1 MRSTRAAKDTLGAAT
16 SSASPNLSSYLSS
29 IEPRASY
36 APPSASSSRPVLGG
50 SFASLAMRSARSFGS
65 SSNRSAPSSRLRSA
79 AMSSSMSSL
88 ARAEANDSVAGDAA
102 SALYSWS
109 SFTALAMDA
118 CMRSAK
124 FRARSRYAV
133 LGVPSV
139 LGGIGTCTGVPCAE
153 PGRDRPPTPSPKSD
167 PAPSEVGDA
176 PRRAD
181 DPDITSRPPRCD
193 RRIAHL
199 WRHLRKRRR
208 PTNNDFEVCLHS
220 SPVNVGR
227 SAPTRNRNVDRR
239 CVRVF
244 GFNFSKGQNRPLFP
258 NRRVMTPR
266 RSRNGAPATRSPRGR
281 NEARASFGV
290 PSWTLFEAPAL
301 FEVCQYAMS
310 V

>member
-1 MRSTRAAKDTLGAAT
+1 
-16 SSASPNLSSYLSS
+16 
-29 IEPRASY
+29 
-36 APPSASSSRPVLGG
+36 
-50 SFASLAMRSARSFGS
+50 
-65 SSNRSAPSSRLRSA
+65 
-79 AMSSSMSSL
+79 
-88 ARAEANDSVAGDAA
+88 
-102 SALYSWS
+102 
-109 SFTALAMDA
+109 MDA

-208 PTNNDFEVCLHS
+208 PTNNDFEVCLQIR
-220 SPVNVGR
+220 PR
-227 SAPTRNRNVDRR
+227 STSV
-239 CVRVF
+239 
-244 GFNFSKGQNRPLFP
+244 
-258 NRRVMTPR
+258 
-266 RSRNGAPATRSPRGR
+266 
-281 NEARASFGV
+281 EARRRETETSTGDA
-290 PSWTLFEAPAL
+290 FE
-301 FEVCQYAMS
+301 FS
-310 V
+310 VSIFPKARIGRCFRIDES